1 MMVLGMSI
9 IFIGTALGALTAFVF
24 KKDSPRANTLF
35 LGFAAG
41 VMVAASIWSL
51 LDPSLSQAEE
61 SGIYGKFSWV
71 PAAVGFIAGGLFL
84 TVLDKLLP
92 HMHAGGEEEG
102 LRSNMTK
109 PMKMFIAVTIHNIPE
124 GLAVGVA
131 YSVAAVSAA
140 EGDAG
145 AFAGALGL
153 SIGMA
158 IQNFPEGAS
167 VALPMSTALGS
178 KWKAALYGA
187 ASGIVEPIAAVI
199 GYFLATGVS
208 ALQPWMLAFAGGAM
222 IFVVVEDLISTAG
235 SCVEVVNVLREA
247 GADVLGVVSIFTY
260 GMKKGLD
267 RLAEAHVEN
276 HSLSNLDAL
285 VEVAA
290 EEGYIKPEACK
301 RILAFRDNPSDE
313 SWINK

>member
-1 MMVLGMSI
+1 MTGTGMTVLGMSI

-84 TVLDKLLP
+84 TMLDKLLP

-222 IFVVVEDLISTAG
+222 IFVVVEDLIPDAHFGEHPHLATWGTVAG
-235 SCVEVVNVLREA
+235 FVIMMVL
-247 GADVLGVVSIFTY
+247 DVALG
-260 GMKKGLD
+260 
-267 RLAEAHVEN
+267 
-276 HSLSNLDAL
+276 
-285 VEVAA
+285 
-290 EEGYIKPEACK
+290 
-301 RILAFRDNPSDE
+301 
-313 SWINK
+313 